1 MEAKKYAYAA
11 IGAPVAIAKQA
22 QEKIDDVRGRA
33 TDAALEFSKDARDR
47 MTAWSKEGE
56 KLVGKVT
63 DSKRID
69 DLTARVD
76 FEQAKEQVN
85 KLRDQLEDLLSTWK
99 ANFRPETKP
108 VGKETVVIEAPA
120 KSTPAKSTAAKST
133 AAKSTTAKS
142 TTAKSTTAKSTTAK
156 KPAAKKPAGKTTA
169 KPAAKKPAGKT
180 TTGKTSPKAG
190 AAKSTAAKRPAAKTP
205 ATAGAAKAS

>member
-133 AAKSTTAKS
+133 
-142 TTAKSTTAKSTTAK
+142 TAKSTTAK

>member
-133 AAKSTTAKS
+133 AANSTTAKS
-142 TTAKSTTAKSTTAK
+142 TTAKSTTAKSTT
-156 KPAAKKPAGKTTA
+156 AKKPAGKTTA

>member
-133 AAKSTTAKS
+133 AAKSTTAK
-142 TTAKSTTAKSTTAK
+142 

>member
-120 KSTPAKSTAAKST
+120 KSTAAKSTPAKSTPAKST

-142 TTAKSTTAKSTTAK
+142 TTAKSTT
-156 KPAAKKPAGKTTA
+156 AKKPAGKTTA

>member
-133 AAKSTTAKS
+133 
-142 TTAKSTTAKSTTAK
+142 TAKSTTAK

-190 AAKSTAAKRPAAKTP
+190 AAKTTAKPAAKTP

>member
-120 KSTPAKSTAAKST
+120 KSTAAKSTPAKSTPAKSTA
-133 AAKSTTAKS
+133 
-142 TTAKSTTAKSTTAK
+142 AKSTTAKSTTAK
-156 KPAAKKPAGKTTA
+156 KPAAKKPAGTTTA